1 MMRRALVIAVLV
13 AVAIPLMLAMAEL
26 PPYGSPDAP
35 TQTHVAPRY
44 LERGF
49 EETGAENIVTAVI
62 LNYRGFDTQGEVT
75 VIFTAMAAVVAVL
88 VLGEARG
95 HTDGRSSRPSP
106 VPVSVIVRF
115 IVRVMAPFVLLFSA
129 YVVMNGH
136 VTPGGGFQGGT
147 IAGALVIALT
157 LVMSEEHARR
167 LTPVRPERLL
177 QAAAPITFF
186 AIGLVGLALTGD
198 YLAYPHSGSTV
209 WLATLMLTVV
219 EVGIGVGGAMVIA
232 TIFRT
237 MGADR

>member
-1 MMRRALVIAVLV
+1 MRRALVIVVLV
-13 AVAIPLMLAMAEL
+13 AVAVPLLLAMAEL
-26 PPYGSPDAP
+26 PPYGSADAP
-35 TQTHVAPRY
+35 PHTHVAPYY
-44 LERGF
+44 LEHGY
-49 EETGAENIVTAVI
+49 EETGAENIVTAII

-88 VLGEARG
+88 VLGASGGPAERK
-95 HTDGRSSRPSP
+95 SPSA

-129 YVVMNGH
+129 YVIMNGH

-157 LVMSEEHARR
+157 LIMSEEHARR

-186 AIGLVGLALTGD
+186 LIGLAGLALTGD
-198 YLAYPHSGSTV
+198 YLAYPHSGSTI
-209 WLATLMLTVV
+209 WLATLMLTIV